1 MRRQPSSGLGLPKY
15 QRNETQQRWVASE
28 RRTANLIQSL
38 WNAAGQKHRNDP
50 SFLCLLV
57 QCGWNTAGRK
67 KGGDSTRRWR
77 NNKIADYLRVPYAS
91 DQQLAQELSSRFRSL
106 SLSWCL
112 SIVKEKTGI
121 TRYYTAYH
129 PATRKFIK
137 RNSIQIAFAFRQ
149 VSTRSADVYDK
160 IRRVATLIESLGE
173 ISAGGH
179 HISPFNGLTPV
190 LSCLDPQ
197 CRFPIMNK
205 RTRVLLKR
213 IEKKA
218 NKEGIVQLSK
228 LISPNYD
235 IRDARELDV
244 YANTEK
250 FPKPKAH
257 VRVTGFADD
266 SADGFKDIGLKS
278 EINSMAQI
286 VAKKTIIKKLH
297 NKLINR
303 LNDYILWR
311 QESLQEGKFDALLL
325 GWKKGRDLLIE
336 AKTASEG
343 ASGRAQVRQA
353 IGQLYDY
360 RFTHMPKNNVDL
372 ALLLPKQ
379 PSPHVQ
385 KLLASL
391 GIEVLWF
398 KGKTLS
404 GTIQL

>member
-1 MRRQPSSGLGLPKY
+1 MHLQTSGGLRLPTY
-15 QRNETQQRWVASE
+15 QRNERQNEWSASE

-38 WNAAGQKHRNDP
+38 WKAAGQKQRDD
-50 SFLCLLV
+50 SAFLCLLV

-67 KGGDSTRRWR
+67 RKGDSTRRWR
-77 NNKIADYLRVPYAS
+77 NHNIAGYLKVPYDS
-91 DQQLAQELSSRFRSL
+91 DQQLAQDLRSHFRPL
-106 SLSWCL
+106 SLSRCL
-112 SIVKEKTGI
+112 SIVKKKTGI

-129 PATRKFIK
+129 PATRKFIE
-137 RNSIQIAFAFRQ
+137 RNSKHIAFAFRQ

-213 IEKKA
+213 IGRTA
-218 NKEGIVQLSK
+218 NTEGLVELSK

-235 IRDARELDV
+235 IRNARELDV

-257 VRVTGFADD
+257 IRIPNFADG
-266 SADGFKDIGLKS
+266 SADAFKDIGFKS
-278 EINSMAQI
+278 EIDSLARI
-286 VAKKTIIKKLH
+286 AAKKTTIKKLH

-303 LNDYILWR
+303 LNDYLLWR
-311 QESLQEGKFDALLL
+311 QVTAKESRFDALVV
-325 GWKKGRDLLIE
+325 GWRKGHDLLIE

-343 ASGRAQVRQA
+343 VSGRAQVRQA

-360 RFTHMPKNNVDL
+360 RFTHMPKHKVDL

-379 PSPHVQ
+379 PSPNVQ
-385 KLLASL
+385 KLLASI

-398 KGKTLS
+398 KGKFLE